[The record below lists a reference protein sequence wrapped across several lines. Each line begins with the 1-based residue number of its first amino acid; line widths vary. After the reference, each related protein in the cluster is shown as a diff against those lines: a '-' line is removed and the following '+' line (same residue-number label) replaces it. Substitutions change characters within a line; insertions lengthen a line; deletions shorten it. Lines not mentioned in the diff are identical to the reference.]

1 MMPLHILPGEINMDS
16 KTRLESIAD
25 KFVED
30 YLRNNPIMVYSLD
43 TFLGDWIAYHR
54 KELEENNNHTLEEI
68 LSQHLR
74 IRSNY
79 KEIDYE
85 IINAAEKV
93 LNAATFDSYGD
104 GEIPDTTL
112 IAQVESIEDPL
123 IYQLTHLV
131 LRSNKVRI
139 RPMRELLFRNIAL

>member
-1 MMPLHILPGEINMDS
+1 MPLHILPGEINMDS
-16 KTRLESIAD
+16 KTTLESIAD

-43 TFLGDWIAYHR
+43 TFLEDWIADHR

-74 IRSNY
+74 IRSND
-79 KEIDYE
+79 KEIDNE

-93 LNAATFDSYGD
+93 LNAATSDSYGD

-131 LRSNKVRI
+131 L
-139 RPMRELLFRNIAL
+139 